1 MTHALLCVAGCAA
14 DWTAPVLGESSCEKV
29 PHYTKSHVTWQSKV
43 PQPPLAAT
51 NRELNYLS
59 VCEHT
64 ADQNLTILCIV
75 ASNGFS
81 RPCHSMQQHAQLF
94 AATSRQPDGA
104 NNRDEPVDNVR
115 ICTSLN

>member
-1 MTHALLCVAGCAA
+1 MLYSVWQVVLPIGHPRCWVNH
-14 DWTAPVLGESSCEKV
+14 PVKK
-29 PHYTKSHVTWQSKV
+29 YRIIQKSHVTWQSKV

-59 VCEHT
+59 VCDHT

-104 NNRDEPVDNVR
+104 NNRHEPVDNVR